1 MTADADRERAGGRS
15 WLALAGFLALSF
27 AASAIG
33 GVSTRTGP
41 GSWYAGIEKPA
52 FNPPGWV
59 FGTVWTTLYVLIGVS
74 AWLVWR
80 RRGVDGA
87 RGPLLLWLAQLALN
101 ALWPALLFASRRPD
115 LASLEIAALW
125 IAILATI
132 VAFRRVRP
140 LAAWLLV
147 PYLAWVTFASI
158 LTFTI
163 WRLNA

>member
-1 MTADADRERAGGRS
+1 MTADGERERAGARS

-41 GSWYAGIEKPA
+41 GSWYSGIEKPA

-59 FGTVWTTLYVLIGVS
+59 FGPVWTVLYVLIGVS

-80 RRGVDGA
+80 RRGVAGA
-87 RGPLLLWLAQLALN
+87 RGPLLLWLVQLALN
-101 ALWPALLFASRRPD
+101 AAWPALFFASRRPD

-125 IAILATI
+125 LAILATM

-140 LAAWLLV
+140 LAAWLLA
-147 PYLAWVTFASI
+147 PYLAWVTFASV

-163 WRLNA
+163 WRLNG

>member
-1 MTADADRERAGGRS
+1 VTADASRERAGGRS
-15 WLALAGFLALSF
+15 WLALAGFLVLCF
-27 AASAIG
+27 AAAAVG
-33 GVSTRTGP
+33 GVATETGP

-52 FNPPGWV
+52 FNPPGRV
-59 FGTVWTTLYVLIGVS
+59 FGPVWTVLYVLIGVS

-80 RRGVDGA
+80 RRGLSGA
-87 RGPLLLWLAQLALN
+87 RGPLLIWLIQLMLN
-101 ALWPALLFASRRPD
+101 AAWSVLFFGLRRPD
-115 LASLEIAALW
+115 LASLEIVALW

-147 PYLAWVTFASI
+147 PYLAWVSFAAV

>member
-1 MTADADRERAGGRS
+1 VSADAGRERAGGRS

-59 FGTVWTTLYVLIGVS
+59 FGPVWTTLYVLIGVS

-80 RRGVDGA
+80 RRGTGGA
-87 RGPLLLWLAQLALN
+87 RGPLLVWLVQLVLN
-101 ALWPALLFASRRPD
+101 AIWPALFFAARRPD

-140 LAAWLLV
+140 LAAWLLA
-147 PYLAWVTFASI
+147 PYLAWVTFATV
-158 LTFTI
+158 LTVTI